1 MLQLKGATML
11 SFVKLE
17 NLLKQKNLNKYFLRK
32 NGINSNQLDKMLKIG
47 DCGGKTINKI
57 CQLLDCQPA
66 DIMEYIPDENSDD
79 KAEENK

>member
-1 MLQLKGATML
+1 M
-11 SFVKLE
+11 
-17 NLLKQKNLNKYFLRK
+17 RK